1 MTGNDF
7 GTLYTLLIRDG
18 RMEKFYWEPNR
29 EDRIGIIS
37 GIFEPDELTSAE
49 IEQLVERYDGQS
61 IDFFG
66 AL

>member
-1 MTGNDF
+1 
-7 GTLYTLLIRDG
+7 
-18 RMEKFYWEPNR
+18 MEKFYWEPNR